1 MTALFIIAIAI
12 MAACI
17 VVCIAIRPHWW
28 RIAWAISAFIS
39 AGFAAPYLFMN
50 VPDDYRY
57 LVFIGL
63 GLLMLSGVA
72 PFAEKKD

>member
-39 AGFAAPYLFMN
+39 AGFAAPYLIE
-50 VPDDYRY
+50 VTPDDYRFVVY
-57 LVFIGL
+57 IGL
-63 GLLMLSGVA
+63 SLLLIAGVY
-72 PFAEKKD
+72 PSAEKK